1 MPIFSKNNDHD
12 NGGSDRRNNNNNGN
26 SHRDD
31 EEDDVL
37 GQGGPPPDEHTR
49 LLPNRL
55 DSNRGLLRPDDP
67 AVTPYNLWTV
77 RILRYLTVLFTLVTF
92 AWWVLQLVA
101 AFATPPGLH
110 TRGSG
115 FFAFGFASLALANMA
130 FTLLFFGVPAKSV
143 RILAIVMAVGL
154 PCSPCSLDLTLMGRH
169 FRLFSSSI
177 RSSSL
182 QSKRH
187 DTRKAGWVQSASCG
201 LCS

>member
-12 NGGSDRRNNNNNGN
+12 NGGSDRRSNNNSN
-26 SHRDD
+26 HRDD
-31 EEDDVL
+31 EDDEVL

-92 AWWVLQLVA
+92 AWWVLQLVS

-143 RILAIVMAVGL
+143 RILAMVMAVGL
-154 PCSPCSLDLTLMGRH
+154 PSTPPSVKLVLIARH
-169 FRLFSSSI
+169 SRVFSSSI

-182 QSKRH
+182 QSRRRG
-187 DTRKAGWVQSASCG
+187 TRKAGWAPSASCG

>member
-1 MPIFSKNNDHD
+1 MPLFSKNDDNDNGDHD
-12 NGGSDRRNNNNNGN
+12 RRRTNNNHDG
-26 SHRDD
+26 

-37 GQGGPPPDEHTR
+37 GQGPPPDEHTR

-92 AWWVLQLVA
+92 VWWVLLLVT
-101 AFATPPGLH
+101 AFATPPGMH
-110 TRGSG
+110 ARGSG

-143 RILAIVMAVGL
+143 RILAIVMAVGFT
-154 PCSPCSLDLTLMGRH
+154 C
-169 FRLFSSSI
+169 I
-177 RSSSL
+177 RY
-182 QSKRH
+182 
-187 DTRKAGWVQSASCG
+187 SAFLKSC
-201 LCS
+201 